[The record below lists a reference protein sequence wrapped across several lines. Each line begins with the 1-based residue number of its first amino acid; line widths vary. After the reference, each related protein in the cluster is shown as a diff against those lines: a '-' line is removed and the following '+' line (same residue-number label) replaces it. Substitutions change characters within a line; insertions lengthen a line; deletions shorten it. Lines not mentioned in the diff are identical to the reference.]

1 MTREWVIDSY
11 SGFEG
16 LRLQD
21 CEPEEPG
28 PTDVRIAV
36 EAFALNWG
44 DADLMND
51 QYSFSFPEFPARAG
65 IEAAGVVDATGSDVS
80 GIEVGQRVGTL
91 PYFYYNRGA
100 SADTMLIDHRY
111 VAPPPDGLSRAES
124 ASIWM
129 QYMTA
134 YYPVMEFVHASPGVN
149 IFVSAGT
156 STAGNAAI
164 EIAAAQGANVIAT
177 TRQQRNAAYLSDSGA
192 QHVFVDDGEAD
203 LAQFI
208 LDATGGVGAH
218 LAFDPVGGAYS
229 NRYGTAMAHG
239 GAIALYGLLSGAMPD
254 FPIVSMF
261 QKDSWVKCY
270 SLFNYVEDEARRT
283 RGVEFVQNA
292 IASGELKPKVD
303 KVFGMDGYIDAWHY
317 LRDGGRESY
326 GKVVIDTSL

>member
-100 SADTMLIDHRY
+100 SADTMLIDHR
-111 VAPPPDGLSRAES
+111 LSL
-124 ASIWM
+124 I
-129 QYMTA
+129 
-134 YYPVMEFVHASPGVN
+134 H
-149 IFVSAGT
+149 I
-156 STAGNAAI
+156 
-164 EIAAAQGANVIAT
+164 
-177 TRQQRNAAYLSDSGA
+177 
-192 QHVFVDDGEAD
+192 
-203 LAQFI
+203 
-208 LDATGGVGAH
+208 
-218 LAFDPVGGAYS
+218 
-229 NRYGTAMAHG
+229 
-239 GAIALYGLLSGAMPD
+239 
-254 FPIVSMF
+254 
-261 QKDSWVKCY
+261 
-270 SLFNYVEDEARRT
+270 
-283 RGVEFVQNA
+283 
-292 IASGELKPKVD
+292 
-303 KVFGMDGYIDAWHY
+303 
-317 LRDGGRESY
+317 
-326 GKVVIDTSL
+326 